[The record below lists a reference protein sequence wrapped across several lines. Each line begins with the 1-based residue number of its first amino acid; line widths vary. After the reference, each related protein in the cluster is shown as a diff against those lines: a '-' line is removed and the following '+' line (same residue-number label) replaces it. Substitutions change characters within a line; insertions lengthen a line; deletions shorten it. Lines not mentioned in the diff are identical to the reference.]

1 MKRYSLLVL
10 VFIFFIS
17 ACSNS
22 TASSEKEV
30 YELEVA
36 HVVASD
42 HSYQYAL
49 EEFAENVQERSEGR
63 IEINIFPSAQLGN
76 ERDLVE
82 SVSMG
87 TVDMALSNSANL
99 SAYTDSYMIF
109 DLPFLF
115 RDHQHAH
122 DVLDSDIGED
132 ALNSLDDIGV
142 KGLANWE
149 NGFFNT
155 WNATRPIEE
164 PEDFNG
170 LIIRANDNPI
180 HIDSY
185 EALNGGAVTMGWSEV
200 YTGIQNGTVDGVSV
214 SIPSMYT
221 SNIHEVA
228 PYISTSQEFYVSA
241 ILMMNDDLFNDM
253 PDDLQTILEEEAK
266 NATQFQRDLNKEIE
280 DEALADLEEQG
291 YEITH
296 PDTEVFREEVWED
309 ISTQYED
316 NLDQEKL
323 ERILNDFE

>member
-1 MKRYSLLVL
+1 MKKYAFIIFVSL
-10 VFIFFIS
+10 FFLS
-17 ACSNS
+17 ACNN
-22 TASSEKEV
+22 TDASGEKEV

-36 HVVASD
+36 HVVAAN
-42 HSYQYAL
+42 HSYQYSL
-49 EEFAENVQERSEGR
+49 EKFAENVHERSDGR
-63 IEINIFPSAQLGN
+63 IEIEIFPSAQLGN

-99 SAYTDSYMIF
+99 SAYTDSYMLF

-122 DVLDSDIGED
+122 DVLDSDIGEE

-155 WNATRPIEE
+155 WNATRSIEE
-164 PEDFNG
+164 PEDFEG

-185 EALNGGAVTMGWSEV
+185 SALNGGAVTMGWGEV

-221 SNIHEVA
+221 SNIQEVA
-228 PYISTSQEFYVSA
+228 PYISTSQEFYVTV
-241 ILMMNDDLFNDM
+241 ILMINDELYNDM
-253 PDDLQTILEEEAK
+253 PEDLQNILAEEAK
-266 NATQFQRDLNKEIE
+266 SVTQFQRDLNKEIE
-280 DEALADLEEQG
+280 DDALEDLEEKG

-296 PDTEVFREEVWED
+296 PDTEVFREEIWDE
-309 ISTQYED
+309 ISTKYEE

-323 ERILNDFE
+323 DRILNDFE